1 MDRFGAGVYT
11 SSASNK
17 YVVRYRRISESHM
30 SIPLLARS
38 YSYTRGGTG
47 AIILTKVVL
56 GKVRN
61 VAAWNEVMNC
71 PPGFDSVSA

>member
-1 MDRFGAGVYT
+1 MSV
-11 SSASNK
+11 
-17 YVVRYRRISESHM
+17 SHM
-30 SIPLLARS
+30 SISLLARS
-38 YSYTRGGTG
+38 YSYTRSGTG

-71 PPGFDSVSA
+71 PPGFDSVRIYQTFIQSYSKTYL